1 MPHKLAE
8 HLPNANQTT
17 IDELFGSITDVLTL
31 SYDDP
36 TRQGVIA
43 GTSRS
48 HLIHLLLCDLT
59 PSFLSCIAYGDVM
72 KLMLIAATVLS
83 VAPLVLSF
91 FMPNWYLGDKQ
102 NAVDAADLKGER
114 AFPVSQSQAEAH
126 EEKGNPV

>member
-1 MPHKLAE
+1 
-8 HLPNANQTT
+8 
-17 IDELFGSITDVLTL
+17 
-31 SYDDP
+31 
-36 TRQGVIA
+36 
-43 GTSRS
+43 
-48 HLIHLLLCDLT
+48 
-59 PSFLSCIAYGDVM
+59 M

-126 EEKGNPV
+126 EEKSNPV